1 MSTAAVAVQ
10 KRSLTRGYSEIP
22 NSLIE
27 NQSAFTHAEL
37 ALALIVLR
45 RGGAGDSTVTVSDRN
60 WQGWT
65 GLSPRQKEYAIAGLK
80 QKCLN
85 VAGRGETARYSFRPD
100 TWENFVRTTD
110 RSKPR
115 TAGRKPVSPK
125 PGAKIHPDCRE
136 RGCALLAQEAA
147 AGGAP
152 VAQPV
157 ARLASSKT
165 VNLLPASRIAQPVAQ
180 MTDAAEQVWTKTLA
194 AIRSVFPLVGVA
206 FLLRLLGVVRS
217 KFAEVNDSQL
227 ADAVAVAYR
236 EKQRFQKSEGLFLL
250 TVPEALAAIMN
261 QPRPAP
267 GPDIAVGVE
276 RLLMRCVESL
286 RARGAPFG
294 RQAAAVAAL
303 AGRLTTG
310 GGDLF
315 EVEREMEW
323 LEAEII
329 DVAVG
334 QLSPAERDTVAAC
347 VENAI
352 APYRDGSAAR
362 RVLPMSKLEIETLA
376 ERIKGREVLTVLAIP
391 RLSMFY
397 V

>member
-1 MSTAAVAVQ
+1 MSAAAAVAVQ

-22 NSLIE
+22 NSLVE

-45 RGGAGDSTVTVSDRN
+45 RGGAGDSTVTVSDRT

-100 TWENFVRTTD
+100 TWETFVRTAD

-115 TAGRKPVSPK
+115 TAGRKPVNPK

-136 RGCALLAQEAA
+136 RGCALLAKEAA
-147 AGGAP
+147 AGG
-152 VAQPV
+152 VTQPV
-157 ARLASSKT
+157 ARVGSLKPI
-165 VNLLPASRIAQPVAQ
+165 NLLPASPITQPVAQ

-194 AIRSVFPLVGVA
+194 AIRSVFPLVGLA

-227 ADAVAVAYR
+227 AEAVAVAYR
-236 EKQRFQKSEGLFLL
+236 EKQRFQKNEGLFLL
-250 TVPEALAAIMN
+250 TVPEALAAIMK

-267 GPDIAVGVE
+267 GPDITVGIE
-276 RLLMRCVESL
+276 RLLIRCVESL
-286 RARGAPFG
+286 RARGAPFE

-310 GGDLF
+310 GADLL

-329 DVAVG
+329 DVAAG

-347 VENAI
+347 VESTI
-352 APYRDGSAAR
+352 APYRDGSYAR
-362 RVLPMSKLEIETLA
+362 RAAPMSKLEIETLA
-376 ERIKGREVLTVLAIP
+376 ERIRGREVLTALAIP
-391 RLSMFY
+391 RLSMLY